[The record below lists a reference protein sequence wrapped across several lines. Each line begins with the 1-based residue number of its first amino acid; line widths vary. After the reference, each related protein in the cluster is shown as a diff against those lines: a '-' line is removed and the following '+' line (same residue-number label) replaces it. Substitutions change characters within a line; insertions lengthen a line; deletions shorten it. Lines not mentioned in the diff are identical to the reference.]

1 MIYYVQEFYI
11 NSNPRNITNRDI
23 ISEAPQDLS
32 NCSAKGTW
40 NIQGGWTT
48 GDLYALTINF
58 L

>member
-1 MIYYVQEFYI
+1 MQLAFLMIYYVQEFYI

-40 NIQGGWTT
+40 NIQGG
-48 GDLYALTINF
+48 
-58 L
+58 